1 MEGSLR
7 GAADDVSEP
16 EPEHLRCGCP
26 HCGGAIE
33 FPREAAGMGV
43 ECPHCGV
50 PMNLVEEGAGGGELS
65 GPEELPA
72 VPGRPT
78 VAELAGAFSGR
89 VERPSPT
96 ASYRWALGVGLVV
109 ALAMPAVYAALVVLL
124 GWGLFWGAGNWMAWA
139 KTASGGAL
147 GAGLRTG
154 LLVVGMGVGL
164 WVLGSLLR
172 PFVVKSLRRR
182 SGLAL
187 SPVSEPLLFAFVH
200 MVCDAV
206 GVSRPARVE
215 VDCRMNAS
223 VRFQGEGVGRGA
235 DDWVLTLGLPLVAGL
250 SLPAFA
256 GVLAHELGHFG
267 QGWAMR
273 ACWVIRGLNEWL
285 ERAAGQSGVD
295 GVLDRWSGDSPAAV
309 HHGVL
314 GLLRLGLGLSNLV
327 VGSVVAVGRLVNR
340 QLLRQMEWNAD
351 RVQIQMVGSDVFE
364 ATFRRLTVLAE
375 VRRDAYRQLGLDHA
389 QGRAL
394 PEDLPGALVR
404 LADAVPEE
412 KIERWCERR
421 LARSEDF
428 MDAHPS
434 DASRLEQARSMAAPG
449 VFRHGSEARALFS
462 NFEILS
468 RQATSLHYREDLRLP
483 VE

>member
-1 MEGSLR
+1 
-7 GAADDVSEP
+7 
-16 EPEHLRCGCP
+16 
-26 HCGGAIE
+26 
-33 FPREAAGMGV
+33 
-43 ECPHCGV
+43 
-50 PMNLVEEGAGGGELS
+50 MNLVEEGPGAEELLV
-65 GPEELPA
+65 PEELPA

-78 VAELAGAFSGR
+78 VAELAGAFLGR
-89 VERPSPT
+89 VERPRPT
-96 ASYRWALGVGLVV
+96 ANYRWALGVGLVA
-109 ALAMPAVYAALVVLL
+109 ALAMPAVYAALVVVL
-124 GWGLFWGAGNWMAWA
+124 GWGLFRVADSWVAWA
-139 KTASGGAL
+139 KTASGGAMA
-147 GAGLRTG
+147 AGLRTG
-154 LLVVGMGVGL
+154 LLVVGMGMGL
-164 WVLGSLLR
+164 LVLGSLLR
-172 PFVVKSLRRR
+172 PFVVRSRRRR

-187 SPVSEPLLFAFVH
+187 NPVSEPLLFAFVH

-223 VRFQGEGVGRGA
+223 VRFRGEGVWRGA

-295 GVLDRWSGDSPAAV
+295 GVLDRWSGDRATGV
-309 HHGVL
+309 HHAVL

-340 QLLRQMEWNAD
+340 QLLRQMEWDAD
-351 RVQIQMVGSDVFE
+351 RVQIQLVGSDVFE

-434 DASRLEQARSMAAPG
+434 DASRLEQARSMAALG
-449 VFRHGSEARALFS
+449 VFRHGREARALFS
-462 NFEILS
+462 NFEVLS
-468 RQATSLHYREDLRLP
+468 RQATALHYREDLRLP